1 MKTTTIKEKTMKAFK
16 VYHTRNWALN
26 TKLHFIDS
34 PDYVEKCAPEFKDGY
49 KPFKSNYKH
58 VANVTCEEYGQTFQL
73 TNHIEKS
80 WWENEGVE
88 LIEESRSTSVGDL
101 VEDLNGKL
109 WMVAGIG
116 FMEVEWSN
124 DDDPHEVYVDDYGS
138 YIVPKKMEG
147 NILLMGNKLA
157 VENGD
162 DVKLFKVSPSMKDEV
177 NEYLKLY
184 NIEVS
189 ESQKANFPWIK

>member
-1 MKTTTIKEKTMKAFK
+1 
-16 VYHTRNWALN
+16 
-26 TKLHFIDS
+26 
-34 PDYVEKCAPEFKDGY
+34 
-49 KPFKSNYKH
+49 
-58 VANVTCEEYGQTFQL
+58 
-73 TNHIEKS
+73 
-80 WWENEGVE
+80 
-88 LIEESRSTSVGDL
+88 
-101 VEDLNGKL
+101 
-109 WMVAGIG
+109 
-116 FMEVEWSN
+116 MEVEWSN